1 VHEWSDI
8 EVDDTADAPRA
19 GDGQRA
25 AWSRDYARVAA
36 AIAWLD
42 GHQVTQPG
50 VDQLAAALHL
60 SPSHL
65 HRTFVRFAGVS
76 PHRFLRWLTLG
87 SAKELL
93 RERATVLETA
103 AATGLSST
111 GRLHDL
117 TVTLEAVTPG
127 DIGRGG
133 AGLTIRHARHPTPLG
148 DALVATTERGVLA
161 LRFLDPPGVGE
172 RDPGEVDAGAA
183 HATAVAAL
191 AAEWPAATLVSDPE
205 ATRPVADHLAA
216 ALRAPGADH
225 SATRGPL
232 PVLALGT
239 NLQVK
244 VWEALLSIPDDRV
257 VTYAEVARAAGR
269 PDAVRPVAG
278 AVGRNPVAALIP
290 CHRVLRSSGGLGGY
304 RWGTTRKRALLALEA
319 ARADDVA

>member
-1 VHEWSDI
+1 MPDI
-8 EVDDTADAPRA
+8 EVGDAAEVA
-19 GDGQRA
+19 GGSSEGRS
-25 AWSRDYARVAA
+25 AWSRDYARVAT

-42 GHQVTQPG
+42 AHQVSQPR
-50 VDQLAAALHL
+50 VEELAKALNL

-76 PHRFLRWLTLG
+76 PHRLLRWLTLG
-87 SAKELL
+87 AAKQLL

-103 AATGLSST
+103 TATGLSST

-127 DIGRGG
+127 EIGRGG
-133 AGLTIRHARHPTPLG
+133 AGLTIHHARHPTPLG
-148 DALVATTERGVLA
+148 DALVATTDRGVLA
-161 LRFLDPPGVGE
+161 LRFLDPTG
-172 RDPGEVDAGAA
+172 PGEDDG
-183 HATAVAAL
+183 VAAL
-191 AAEWPAATLVSDPE
+191 ADEWPAATLVADPV

-216 ALRAPGADH
+216 ALGAPGAA
-225 SATRGPL
+225 SLGRGGPL
-232 PVLALGT
+232 PVLAVGT

-244 VWEALLSIPDDRV
+244 VWEALLRIPDDRV

-269 PDAVRPVAG
+269 PGAVRPVAG

-290 CHRVLRSSGGLGGY
+290 CHRVLRTSGGLGGY
-304 RWGTTRKRALLALEA
+304 RWGTTRKRALLAREA

>member
-1 VHEWSDI
+1 VHESSDV
-8 EVDDTADAPRA
+8 EVVDATADPGAGGERRA
-19 GDGQRA
+19 G
-25 AWSRDYARVAA
+25 WSRDYARVAS

-42 GHQVTQPG
+42 QHQVVQPG
-50 VDQLAAALHL
+50 IDELAAALHL

-65 HRTFVRFAGVS
+65 HHTFVRFAGVS

-87 SAKELL
+87 AAKDLL

-103 AATGLSST
+103 TATGLSST

-127 DIGRGG
+127 EIGRGG

-148 DALVATTERGVLA
+148 DALVATTDRGVLA
-161 LRFLDPPGVGE
+161 LRFLDASASNEPT
-172 RDPGEVDAGAA
+172 PGESDADAVA
-183 HATAVAAL
+183 DAVAAL
-191 AAEWPAATLVSDPE
+191 AAEWPGATLLRDPE
-205 ATRPVADHLAA
+205 ATRSVADHLAA
-216 ALRAPGADH
+216 ALRVPGANGP
-225 SATRGPL
+225 AARGPL
-232 PVLALGT
+232 PVLAVGT
-239 NLQVK
+239 NLQIK
-244 VWEALLSIPDDRV
+244 VWEALLRIPDDRV

-290 CHRVLRSSGGLGGY
+290 CHRVLRSSGELGGY
-304 RWGTTRKRALLALEA
+304 RWGTTRKRALLAREA

>member
-1 VHEWSDI
+1 VHESSDV
-8 EVDDTADAPRA
+8 EVVDAAAAPGA
-19 GDGQRA
+19 GDERRA
-25 AWSRDYARVAA
+25 AWSRDYARVAS

-42 GHQVTQPG
+42 QHQVVQPG
-50 VDQLAAALHL
+50 VDELAAALHL

-87 SAKELL
+87 AAKDLL

-103 AATGLSST
+103 TATGLSST

-127 DIGRGG
+127 EIGRGG

-148 DALVATTERGVLA
+148 DALVATTDRGVLA
-161 LRFLDPPGVGE
+161 LRFLDASASREPASGE
-172 RDPGEVDAGAA
+172 PDAD
-183 HATAVAAL
+183 AVAAL
-191 AAEWPAATLVSDPE
+191 AMEWPAATLLRDPE
-205 ATRPVADHLAA
+205 ATRGVADHLAA
-216 ALRAPGADH
+216 ALRAPGVDG

-232 PVLALGT
+232 PVLAVGT
-239 NLQVK
+239 NLQIK

-304 RWGTTRKRALLALEA
+304 RWGTTRKRALLAREA